1 MKGNKAIILAIII
14 VAIFLNISAFGLIG
28 LRTVEVF
35 SNNSNNENYLFKD
48 IEYKEASLEKYTVY
62 GTHLNLEIKVD
73 IDEDIENIYTSK
85 LIFKSSNMDILEYEL
100 EYEISDNYII
110 FNTSDNINT
119 GINLENIDIGEYVV
133 LLCIGTENVK
143 LSKLEKHYYT
153 ISNNTE
159 YENLEYYTIS
169 RENNNNKIDI
179 FFEDNNFCMSVYN
192 TTLPKD
198 VYDIVIDA
206 GHGGK
211 DSGACANGYMES
223 EITLKYA
230 INLKE
235 KLEKEG
241 FKVKLTR
248 DENKTRLKTYGKGGR
263 YTVANEACAKLQ
275 LSIHLNSSNFDD
287 SSGIEVYSPNDS
299 DLTFARSIAKNLI
312 NNISSIS
319 RNKEAKVEDGV
330 YVRLFTDED
339 ILEVEEYARE
349 NDFIPYNIKSNT
361 SYYGIIRESGGIC
374 TGAYID
380 GRDKN
385 YDINPY
391 YNSNIGVETYLL
403 ELGYINNKEEVTN
416 IIDNMNEYTDIINE
430 CIKYYLKM

>member
-1 MKGNKAIILAIII
+1 MRSNKAIILAIII
-14 VAIFLNISAFGLIG
+14 VAIFLNVSAFCLIG

-35 SNNSNNENYLFKD
+35 SNNSNNEKYLFKD
-48 IEYKEASLEKYTVY
+48 IEYKEASLKKYTVY
-62 GTHLNLEIKVD
+62 GTHLNLEIKAY
-73 IDEDIENIYTSK
+73 IDEDIENFYTSK

-119 GINLENIDIGEYVV
+119 GINLESIDIGEYIVF
-133 LLCIGTENVK
+133 LCIETENVE

-159 YENLEYYTIS
+159 YEDLEYYTIS

-179 FFEDNNFCMSVYN
+179 FFEDNNFCMLVYK

-235 KLEKEG
+235 KLEREG

-263 YTVANEACAKLQ
+263 YVIANEVCAKFQ
-275 LSIHLNSSNFDD
+275 LSLHLNSSNFED

-299 DLTFARSIAKNLI
+299 DLTFARSIANGLI
-312 NNISSIS
+312 NNISTVS
-319 RNKEAKVEDGV
+319 RNEESKVEDGV
-330 YVRLFTDED
+330 YVRTFENED
-339 ILEVEEYARE
+339 ILEVEEYAKE
-349 NDFIPYNIKSNT
+349 NEFLPYNIKYNT

-391 YNSNIGVETYLL
+391 YNLNIGVETYLL
-403 ELGYINNKEEVTN
+403 ELGYINNKEEVNCIIEN
-416 IIDNMNEYTDIINE
+416 IDKYTDIISE
-430 CIKYYLKM
+430 CVIKHLKI